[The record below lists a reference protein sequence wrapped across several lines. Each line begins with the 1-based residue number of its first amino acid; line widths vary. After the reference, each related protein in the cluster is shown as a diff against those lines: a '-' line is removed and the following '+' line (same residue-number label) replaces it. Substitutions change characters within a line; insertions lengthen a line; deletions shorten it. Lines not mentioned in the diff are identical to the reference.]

1 MKVFNEFPQLLNSFK
16 VIKPLSNFD
25 IIEKCIELNIKNF
38 KGVFMRD
45 EIKGSVSN
53 DESLI
58 LNIDD
63 STGDGTHWTCL
74 FSKNGKCLYFDSYG
88 FEPPIAIQKYCGVKD
103 RLYNSFKIQAPNEI
117 ICGHYCIYVLY
128 KLNNGALFT
137 DVLNELY
144 ERNNLTNLS
153 VY

>member
-1 MKVFNEFPQLLNSFK
+1 MNFAQFLKSFK
-16 VIKPLSNFD
+16 TIKPLSNFD
-25 IIEKCIELNIKNF
+25 IIEKCKELNMKKF

-45 EIKGSVSN
+45 EIKGSVGN
-53 DESLI
+53 NESLI

-74 FSKNGKCLYFDSYG
+74 YSKNGKCFNFDSYG
-88 FEPPIAIQKYCGVKD
+88 FLFPIEIQNYGKD
-103 RLYNSFKIQAPNEI
+103 KEAYYNSFKIQASSEV

-128 KLNNGALFT
+128 KLNNGSLFS

-144 ERNNLTNLS
+144 DINN
-153 VY
+153 